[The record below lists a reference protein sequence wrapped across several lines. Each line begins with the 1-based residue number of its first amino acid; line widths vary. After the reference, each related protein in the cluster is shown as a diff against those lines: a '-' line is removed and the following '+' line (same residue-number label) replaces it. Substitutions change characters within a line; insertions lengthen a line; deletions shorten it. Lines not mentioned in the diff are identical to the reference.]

1 MFTKP
6 TYSFIQNSRGSA
18 PVSLIAG
25 ILLVLILFALS
36 LRCIFILTE
45 YEQAVV
51 REFGQIRGE
60 PKTTAG
66 MHFMLPWQDVTIYDK
81 RLLRWDGEPMTAI
94 TKDLKLVNVDI
105 TARWRIDDASLF
117 LQRVGPV
124 SGADARLQ
132 SYVQSA
138 LRIEMG
144 RYDLFEVIRSSN
156 QILNIDAD
164 VVTLAPELDVDEIEE
179 LDMRELAVLGSDVP
193 TLATDAEGNFV
204 AGRPFVMEG
213 ILRDA
218 RERLREEED
227 DGGLGIHLEDIMIR
241 QLTYTTEIE
250 ETVYA
255 QMNAALQKISAGL
268 RSNGRRL
275 AEERLGEMEREL
287 ATVQSRAL
295 ERVQA
300 IRGRAEANAT
310 RIYAEAYEANPDFF
324 LFLRQLESMEKLL
337 GKNSRLVLSTE
348 SPLFR
353 LLKDPHPV
361 VDTGTWGTV
370 PTGE

>member
-1 MFTKP
+1 MKTNEL
-6 TYSFIQNSRGSA
+6 SNSNAFRRGQS
-18 PVSLIAG
+18 PVPMVAG
-25 ILLVLILFALS
+25 IVLLVILFALS

-60 PKTTAG
+60 PKVNAG
-66 MHFMLPWQDVTIYDK
+66 MHFILPWQDVTIYDK

-94 TKDLKLVNVDI
+94 TKDLKLINVDI
-105 TARWRIDDASLF
+105 TARWRIDDARLF

-132 SYVQSA
+132 SYIQSA
-138 LRIEMG
+138 LRIEIG
-144 RYDLFEVIRSSN
+144 KYDLYEVIRSSN
-156 QILNIDAD
+156 QILHIDAD
-164 VVTLAPELDVDEIEE
+164 VVTIAPDLDVDEIEDI
-179 LDMRELAVLGSDVP
+179 DMRELAVLGSEVP
-193 TLATDAEGNFV
+193 SLATDADGNFL
-204 AGRPFVMEG
+204 AGRPFVLEG

-218 RERLREEED
+218 RQRLREEED

-241 QLTYTTEIE
+241 QLTYTSDIE

-300 IRGRAEANAT
+300 IRGRAEATAT
-310 RIYAEAYEANPDFF
+310 RIYAEAYQEDPEFF
-324 LFLRQLESMEKLL
+324 LFLRQLESMEKILAQ
-337 GKNSRLVLSTE
+337 NTRLVMSTE

-353 LLKDPHPV
+353 LLKETSPASAWDIW
-361 VDTGTWGTV
+361 TGLADE
-370 PTGE
+370 P